1 MTNLAEIK
9 LESILGKTRETRI
22 LDLIVPLK
30 EGTVF
35 TNKEVITALSS
46 TGMQI
51 DPILK
56 GMVESGFLVQ
66 SGSKTGRYIVN
77 PKSNRVWAIRNL
89 LVAMYSDQ
97 AHTNSM
103 KRLGRKE

>member
-1 MTNLAEIK
+1 MTDLAEIK
-9 LESILGKTRETRI
+9 LEKILGRTRETRI
-22 LDLIVPLK
+22 LDLVVPLK

-35 TNKEVITALSS
+35 TNKEVITALGS

-51 DPILK
+51 DPILNK
-56 GMVESGFLVQ
+56 MVESGFLVQ
-66 SGSKTGRYIVN
+66 SGNKTGRYIVN

-89 LVAMYSDQ
+89 LVAIYSDQ
-97 AHTNSM
+97 AHAHAM